1 MKTYNPL
8 KLLASIPDKVMD
20 WYAKKHS
27 NVGSFK
33 SMYKG
38 TYFIALILLCVIAVM
53 ATRVDYTVMS
63 SIIKVSTGD
72 DNVAFGVGI
81 SIALMIQAFVL
92 ISGGIVIKILING
105 LYRQKAHI
113 SQLIIHGLLLVAGF
127 GTTFY
132 LSSQTYFSA
141 KANAESNKTKLLENI
156 SQITDNHSDAKEE
169 RVNAL
174 SSYFDGREDKIN
186 SLYDNKIKHEK
197 QDWDVSVAKYDN
209 RLSHGKITKEYH
221 SDKVAAYNISYSK
234 KIKKLEY
241 ERSEKL
247 EEIHNQL
254 SSKVQGVDSKYS
266 FLWQNNY
273 DNSHKEKKDLEKA
286 IEQNANITMYWN
298 IFLNVASFLLC
309 VGLLLYAKGATQ
321 KPEKATQEPTQDELD
336 EDWVDKQNAK
346 MAKKRKESTSP
357 TANVSKKKALHKG
370 IESLN

>member
-113 SQLIIHGLLLVAGF
+113 SQLIIHGLLLIAGF

-209 RLSHGKITKEYH
+209 RLSHGKITKAYH

-286 IEQNANITMYWN
+286 IEQNASITMYWN
-298 IFLNVASFLLC
+298 IFLNIASFLLC

-321 KPEKATQEPTQDELD
+321 KPEKATQELTQDELD
-336 EDWVDKQNAK
+336 EDWVDEQNAK

>member
-1 MKTYNPL
+1 MKIYNPL
-8 KLLASIPDKVMD
+8 KLLASLPDKIMD

-33 SMYKG
+33 NMYKG

-72 DNVAFGVGI
+72 TYVAFWVGI
-81 SIALMIQAFVL
+81 SIALMIQVFVL
-92 ISGGIVIKILING
+92 LSGGIVIKILINS
-105 LYRQKAHI
+105 LYKQKAHI
-113 SQLIIHGLLLVAGF
+113 SQLIIHGLLLIAGF

-141 KANAESNKTKLLENI
+141 KANAASNKVKLLENI
-156 SQITDNHSDAKEE
+156 SQITGNHIDAKED
-169 RVNAL
+169 RINAL
-174 SSYFDGREDKIN
+174 SIYFNGRDDKIN

-197 QDWDVSVAKYDN
+197 QEWDVSVAKYDN
-209 RLSHGKITKEYH
+209 RLQNGKINKAYH
-221 SDKVAAYNISYSK
+221 GEKVAAYNIIYSK
-234 KIKKLEY
+234 RIKKIEH

-321 KPEKATQEPTQDELD
+321 KPEKATQELTQDE
-336 EDWVDKQNAK
+336 EDMRWIEEQNAK
-346 MAKKRKESTSP
+346 MAKKPKSNTSP

-370 IESLN
+370 IQSLN